1 MIFSLVSSGILLHI
15 EQPTFETRVKNA
27 ETILFGRFNWLIPI
41 SSNDNFNEVY
51 SSEQNT
57 FEFIVYCTIKKS
69 KAPENVP
76 RFLRI
81 IITNN
86 ETEMDMKKN
95 TWFILFPKMS
105 HLKNIWI
112 VDNRSDAFDL
122 EDDLELHIF
131 EKFCFLEPKLP
142 YGFPYSGLLNR
153 CPKPSPQH
161 CFVNG
166 SEILFQ
172 YMLTSV
178 QSIIGTAIRSDELL
192 ELKTFLTSTTTR
204 KTKLRKTKRSYR
216 SKHIIKE
223 KKFISP
229 VW

>member
-1 MIFSLVSSGILLHI
+1 MIFSLVSCGILLRI

-41 SSNDNFNEVY
+41 SSNDNFNEVH

-112 VDNRSDAFDL
+112 VDNRSDVFDL

-166 SEILFQ
+166 
-172 YMLTSV
+172 
-178 QSIIGTAIRSDELL
+178 TAIRSDELL

-204 KTKLRKTKRSYR
+204 KTKLSKTKRSYR

-223 KKFISP
+223 KKFIRP